1 MVVMMIV
8 MLLPILAIPVFW
20 FLPLEEAISLYI
32 VCCLLSGSM
41 FWIMRNNMKRP
52 VKTGPESLAG
62 KETRVISHSDSNM
75 IMPYQVRIGGEIW
88 EASSQDSLEA
98 GETTVVV
105 AVEGNKLII
114 KRRDNKQAK

>member
-20 FLPLEEAISLYI
+20 FLPLEEAIPLYI

-52 VKTGPESLAG
+52 VKTGPESIAG
-62 KETRVISHSDSNM
+62 KETRVISRSDSNM